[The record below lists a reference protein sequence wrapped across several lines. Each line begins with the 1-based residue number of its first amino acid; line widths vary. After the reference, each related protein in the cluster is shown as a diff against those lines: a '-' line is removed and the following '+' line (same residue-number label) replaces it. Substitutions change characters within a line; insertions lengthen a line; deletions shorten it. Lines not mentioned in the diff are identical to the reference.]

1 MGSNPNIAVISPS
14 FFKPL
19 MNDYSTKLRLP
30 FVFVKKHRKF
40 LPANVM
46 LRIRTGKIW
55 NVKIDEYYDDG
66 EGLCFFTEGW
76 SDFVRDLELQNMQ
89 MLVFSLSVD
98 EATFDVTVYKANSN
112 KKEFSAIDFPI
123 PGS

>member
-1 MGSNPNIAVISPS
+1 MGNNPNTAVIRPS

-40 LPANVM
+40 LPENAM

-55 NVKIDEYYDDG
+55 NMKIEEYYEDG

-89 MLVFSLSVD
+89 MLVFSLNVD
-98 EATFDVTVYKANSN
+98 KAAFNVTVYEENSN
-112 KKEFSAIDFPI
+112 EKGILHR
-123 PGS
+123 